1 MAVALV
7 QYLAQETL
15 HAIGL
20 TSPAKKRP
28 QASLLSTSSRPSS
41 STRVRLPSAL
51 RKSPR
56 RKRYLPPCMAALS
69 SSHPLGP
76 QSRPQPPWDMCV
88 PRHRPAPRCPAFPFP
103 TFCLQARECI
113 GPAHPAISQKQR
125 LHVCLFLWLVLKRG
139 ASTPSPQGIR
149 RCHPPGTS
157 GGHNQETYPGLSV
170 QSVSGGFL
178 TYK

>member
-1 MAVALV
+1 MPLV
-7 QYLAQETL
+7 LPPPQKKTPGKSSFHKFTTILLHQSPTSKCSEKEPQEETV
-15 HAIGL
+15 
-20 TSPAKKRP
+20 P
-28 QASLLSTSSRPSS
+28 
-41 STRVRLPSAL
+41 
-51 RKSPR
+51 
-56 RKRYLPPCMAALS
+56 PPCMAALS

-76 QSRPQPPWDMCV
+76 HSRPQPPWDMCV
-88 PRHRPAPRCPAFPFP
+88 PRPRPAPRCPAFPFP

-113 GPAHPAISQKQR
+113 GAARPAISQKQR